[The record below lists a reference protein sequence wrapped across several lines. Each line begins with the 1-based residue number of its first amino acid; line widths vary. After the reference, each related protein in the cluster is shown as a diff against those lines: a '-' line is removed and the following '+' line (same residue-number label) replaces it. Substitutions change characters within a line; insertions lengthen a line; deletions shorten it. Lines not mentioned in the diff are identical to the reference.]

1 MYEGLGWL
9 LLLLGPLILFQRA
22 LHREIQAIFL
32 LITRRADV
40 ALVIFSILFF
50 PGVLLHETSH
60 YLMAAM
66 LRVRTGRF
74 SLIPRNLG
82 YGRLQLGYVETA
94 QTDFVRDA
102 LVGFAP
108 LLSGGLF
115 VGYAGRARLGLL
127 AVWEALTGGVPGV
140 LGATLKSTVAQPDFW
155 LWFYLTVVVSS
166 TMLPSPSDR
175 RAWVPLGIAVGLL
188 VGVGILIGI
197 GPWMLANLG
206 DTLNDALRS
215 TAVVFGMSSGAHLV
229 VLLPAWVLRQGL
241 SRLMGM
247 EVTRAR

>member
-1 MYEGLGWL
+1 M
-9 LLLLGPLILFQRA
+9 LGPLILLQRA

-32 LITRRADV
+32 LITRRAEV

-82 YGRLQLGYVETA
+82 NGRLQLGYVETA
-94 QTDFVRDA
+94 QTDFIRDA

-108 LLSGGLF
+108 LMAGGLF
-115 VGYAGRARLGLL
+115 VGYAGQARLGLL
-127 AVWEALTGGVPGV
+127 AVWNAVVGGSPGL
-140 LGATLKSTVAQPDFW
+140 LGATLQITLAQPDFW

-188 VGVGILIGI
+188 VGVGILVGV
-197 GPWMLANLG
+197 GPWMLDNMGGALS
-206 DTLNDALRS
+206 DVLRS
-215 TAVVFGMSSGAHLV
+215 TAVVFGMSAGAHLV
-229 VLLPAWVLRQGL
+229 VMLPAWMVRRGL
-241 SRLMGM
+241 SRLTGV
-247 EVTRAR
+247 EVVRARLKP

>member
-1 MYEGLGWL
+1 M
-9 LLLLGPLILFQRA
+9 LGPLILLQRA

-32 LITRRADV
+32 LITRRAEV

-60 YLMAAM
+60 YLMAVM

-82 YGRLQLGYVETA
+82 NGRLQLGYVETA

-108 LLSGGLF
+108 LLAGGLF
-115 VGYAGRARLGLL
+115 VGYAGRVRLGLL
-127 AVWEALTGGVPGV
+127 AVWEAVVGGVPSS
-140 LGATLKSTVAQPDFW
+140 LGATLEATLAQPDFW

-175 RAWVPLGIAVGLL
+175 RAWAPLAIAVGLL
-188 VGVGILIGI
+188 VGVGILVGI
-197 GPWMLANLG
+197 GPWMLVNLG
-206 DTLNDALRS
+206 GTLSDVLRS
-215 TAVVFGMSSGAHLV
+215 TAVVFGMSAGAHLV
-229 VLLPAWVLRQGL
+229 VLLPSWMLQRGL
-241 SRLMGM
+241 SRLTGL
-247 EVTRAR
+247 EVTQAR

>member
-1 MYEGLGWL
+1 M
-9 LLLLGPLILFQRA
+9 LGPLSVLQRA
-22 LHREIQAIFL
+22 LHREIQSVLL
-32 LITRRADV
+32 LISRRADV

-50 PGVLLHETSH
+50 PGVLLHEFSH
-60 YLMAAM
+60 YLMATM
-66 LRVRTGRF
+66 LRIRTGGF

-82 YGRLQLGYVETA
+82 NGRLQLGYVETA
-94 QTDFVRDA
+94 KTDFLRDA

-108 LLSGGLF
+108 LLAGGMF
-115 VGYAGRARLGLL
+115 VGYAGRVRLGLL
-127 AVWEALTGGVPGV
+127 EVWDAVVIGVPDT
-140 LGATLKSTVAQPDFW
+140 LGAAVQTILARPDFW

-206 DTLNDALRS
+206 STLSEVLRS
-215 TAVVFGMSSGAHLV
+215 TAVVFGMSAGAHLV
-229 VLLPAWVLRQGL
+229 VLLPAWILRRGL
-241 SRLMGM
+241 NRLTGL
-247 EVTRAR
+247 EVTRAL